1 MMKTGTWNAGDK
13 YEFLLRI
20 TNAIVTQTN
29 SEDFFSSLAKEMK
42 EFIEYDRLSI
52 YILDQ
57 NAKAISYFAKADGVV
72 PEGMEN
78 LSGRPLDKASIAQ
91 LAITTGSPVIIED
104 LEGYARFSTVPDM
117 RRAGLVSTMAFPL
130 ITRNRVLGTMHI
142 SFKRNPE
149 DFAVLSVILNDLS
162 KQVAIAVDNMLAHTQ
177 LRHFNESLEMQKRYL
192 QAQARLEHTKD
203 AFVFTSE
210 KMRHIMEQAS
220 MVAESDVSVL
230 ITGETGTGKDLL
242 AQHIHDLGQFRDNLF
257 VKINCP
263 ALAAGLFE
271 SELFGHE
278 KGSFTGAHACRIGRF
293 EMAHGGSVFL
303 DEIGELPLSLQAKL
317 LQVLQDGTFER
328 VGCSKSLKADFRV
341 IAATNQD
348 MQAAMNSGR
357 FRKDLYYRL
366 SSMTFHLP
374 PLRERKEDIAFLVEK
389 FNALEVA
396 RTSRPAPIFSPP
408 AIEALCRHPWPGNVR
423 ELKSFIKKMFVLMP
437 GKELTAP
444 EVSRFMGES
453 GSTGYGELAALRDHE
468 KKLIEEALMD
478 CKGVVGGPR
487 GAAKRLG
494 LPTSTLQYRLKKF
507 KVDPVDFTQ
516 RNTSSF
522 GSR

>member
-1 MMKTGTWNAGDK
+1 MMKKGTWNAGAK

-29 SEDFFSSLAKEMK
+29 SENLFSSLAKEMK

-57 NAKAISYFAKADGVV
+57 DAKGISYFAKADGVV
-72 PEGMEN
+72 PQGMEN
-78 LSGRPLDKASIAQ
+78 FSGRPLDKASIAQ
-91 LAITTGSPVIIED
+91 LVITTGNPVIIKD
-104 LEGYARFSTVPDM
+104 LRGYERFSTVPDM
-117 RRAGLVSTMAFPL
+117 RKAGLISTMAFPL

-142 SFKRNPE
+142 SFKRNPQYF
-149 DFAVLSVILNDLS
+149 DALSVILNDLS

-177 LRHFNESLEMQKRYL
+177 LRHLNESLEVQKRYL

-203 AFVFTSE
+203 SFVFTSE
-210 KMRHIMEQAS
+210 KMHRIMEQAS
-220 MVAESDVSVL
+220 MVAESDVPVL

-242 AQHIHDLGQFRDNLF
+242 AQHIHEFGQFRDNLF

-303 DEIGELPLSLQAKL
+303 DEIGELSLPLQAKL

-328 VGCSKSLKADFRV
+328 VGCSKSLKAEFRV

-348 MQAAMNSGR
+348 MQEAMKSGR

-366 SSMTFHLP
+366 SSMSFHLP
-374 PLRERKEDIAFLVEK
+374 PLRERTEDIAFLVEK
-389 FNALEVA
+389 FNTLEVA
-396 RTSRPAPIFSPP
+396 RTNRPAPVFSPP
-408 AIEALCRHPWPGNVR
+408 AIEALCRHAWPGNVR
-423 ELKSFIKKMFVLMP
+423 ELRSFVKKMFVLMP
-437 GKELTAP
+437 GKELTAS
-444 EVSRFMGES
+444 EVSRFLGES
-453 GSTGYGELAALRDHE
+453 GGIGYGELAALRDRE
-468 KKLIEEALMD
+468 KKLIEEALIGSR
-478 CKGVVGGPR
+478 GVVGGSQ

-507 KVDPVDFTQ
+507 KINSVDLP
-516 RNTSSF
+516 R
-522 GSR
+522 RKI